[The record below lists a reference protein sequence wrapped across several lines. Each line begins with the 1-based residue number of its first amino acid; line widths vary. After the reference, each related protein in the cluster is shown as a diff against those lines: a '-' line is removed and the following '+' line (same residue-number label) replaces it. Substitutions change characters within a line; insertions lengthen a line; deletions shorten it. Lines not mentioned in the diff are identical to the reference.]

1 MKKLFLI
8 LAAAVVLSSCV
19 AAKREDTKK
28 HYKCEVIYERI
39 ELPPP
44 DVLYGSES
52 LIGGDSAVV
61 LLSRS
66 DGGAWTID
74 LFGTPLI
81 PEQKL
86 EETDSGFLLDFS
98 EFGSEISS
106 WRFFF
111 KEIASEPCLYKIEP
125 SCADSQTITPPIKIS
140 ELNADKI
147 NELLGG
153 RK

>member
-28 HYKCEVIYERI
+28 HYKCEIIYERI

-44 DVLYGSES
+44 DVLNGSEA

-66 DGGAWTID
+66 VGGAWTID
-74 LFGTPLI
+74 LFARRLSLSKNSKI
-81 PEQKL
+81 P
-86 EETDSGFLLDFS
+86 TA
-98 EFGSEISS
+98 
-106 WRFFF
+106 
-111 KEIASEPCLYKIEP
+111 ASCSTFQNSAL
-125 SCADSQTITPPIKIS
+125 
-140 ELNADKI
+140 
-147 NELLGG
+147 
-153 RK
+153 R

>member
-1 MKKLFLI
+1 MKKIFLI
-8 LAAAVVLSSCV
+8 FAAAVMLSSCV
-19 AAKREDTKK
+19 ATKREEVKM
-28 HYKCEVIYERI
+28 HYKCEIVYERI

-44 DVLYGSES
+44 DVLDGSEA

-61 LLSRS
+61 FVSRS

-81 PEQKL
+81 PEQNI

-98 EFGSEISS
+98 EYGFEVSR

-111 KEIASEPCLYKIEP
+111 KEIAGEPCLYKIEP
-125 SCADSQTITPPIKIS
+125 SGADSQTITPPIKIS

>member
-1 MKKLFLI
+1 M
-8 LAAAVVLSSCV
+8 AAAVVLSSCV

-28 HYKCEVIYERI
+28 HYKCEIIYERI

-44 DVLYGSES
+44 DVLNGSEA

-111 KEIASEPCLYKIEP
+111 KEIASEP
-125 SCADSQTITPPIKIS
+125 SGADSQTITPPIKIS